1 MSLIEN
7 EHFITYSTSK
17 SHLETLGLASI
28 NPPPL
33 HLELNRFLSTL
44 KLDTLATVHSLEHNM
59 DVAAVPLRLHVARSV
74 AIRLVITPSYN

>member
-44 KLDTLATVHSLEHNM
+44 KLDTLATVQHNM
-59 DVAAVPLRLHVARSV
+59 DVAAVPLRLHVAKSV
-74 AIRLVITPSYN
+74 AIRLVITPS

>member
-44 KLDTLATVHSLEHNM
+44 KLDTLATVQHNM
-59 DVAAVPLRLHVARSV
+59 DVAAVPLRLHVAKSV